1 MRGEANAA
9 AADRQTG
16 MKRSPSKE
24 AARGR
29 ADAHGSAPDVVRDGV
44 RRAILDGA
52 FESGTQL
59 RQDELADRYGT
70 SRIPVREAL
79 RQLEAEGFVSIQS
92 HRGAV
97 VSKLSLDEIAELFE
111 LRIRLESWLLELA
124 IPQMSEHDLQQAD
137 EALETMLSNRK
148 IENWG
153 QLNWDFHVALYT
165 PAARP
170 ATLRILRRIN
180 ENMDRYIRLQISLT
194 SGQLKAH
201 REHKQI
207 LELCRARNVPRA
219 VAVLEQH
226 IVDVRDGLMRQLKE
240 AVPVKGRGKVK
251 SASNGNIRSA
261 KA

>member
-1 MRGEANAA
+1 MAEGNTIR
-9 AADRQTG
+9 RQTTVNLV
-16 MKRSPSKE
+16 
-24 AARGR
+24 
-29 ADAHGSAPDVVRDGV
+29 ADEL
-44 RRAILDGA
+44 RRRIMTGA
-52 FESGTQL
+52 LPEGQQL
-59 RQDELADRYGT
+59 RQEALAADLGV

-79 RQLEAEGFVSIQS
+79 RQLEAEGFVAIQS

-111 LRIRLESWLLELA
+111 LRIRLEGWLLELA
-124 IPQMSEHDLQQAD
+124 IPQMTEDNLQQAD
-137 EALETMLSNRK
+137 DALETMLSNRK

-207 LELCRARNVPRA
+207 LELCRARNAPRA
-219 VAVLEQH
+219 VAMLEQH

-240 AVPVKGRGKVK
+240 AAPVKGRGKVK

>member
-1 MRGEANAA
+1 MGEGNAIR
-9 AADRQTG
+9 RQTTVTL
-16 MKRSPSKE
+16 
-24 AARGR
+24 
-29 ADAHGSAPDVVRDGV
+29 VVDEL
-44 RRAILDGA
+44 RRRIMAGLLSEGQ
-52 FESGTQL
+52 QL
-59 RQDELADRYGT
+59 RQEALAADLGV

>member
-1 MRGEANAA
+1 MGEGNTIQ
-9 AADRQTG
+9 RQTTVTLV
-16 MKRSPSKE
+16 
-24 AARGR
+24 
-29 ADAHGSAPDVVRDGV
+29 ADEL
-44 RRAILDGA
+44 RRRIMA
-52 FESGTQL
+52 GTLPEGQQL
-59 RQDELADRYGT
+59 RQEALAADLGV

-124 IPQMSEHDLQQAD
+124 IPQMSEDDLRQAD
-137 EALETMLSNRK
+137 TALETMLSNRK

-207 LELCRARNVPRA
+207 LELCRARNTPRA

-226 IVDVRDGLMRQLKE
+226 IVDVRDGLMRQLRE
-240 AVPVKGRGKVK
+240 AVPAKGRTKVK

>member
-1 MRGEANAA
+1 MGEGNTIR
-9 AADRQTG
+9 RQTTVTL
-16 MKRSPSKE
+16 
-24 AARGR
+24 
-29 ADAHGSAPDVVRDGV
+29 VVDEL
-44 RRAILDGA
+44 RRRIMAGLLPEGQ
-52 FESGTQL
+52 QL
-59 RQDELADRYGT
+59 RQEALAADLGV

-79 RQLEAEGFVSIQS
+79 RQLEAEGFVAIQS

-124 IPQMSEHDLQQAD
+124 IPQMSEGDLQQAGQ
-137 EALETMLSNRK
+137 ALETMLSNRK

-165 PAARP
+165 PAGRP

-207 LELCRARNVPRA
+207 LELCRARNVPHA

-226 IVDVRDGLMRQLKE
+226 IVDVRDGLMRQLRE
-240 AVPVKGRGKVK
+240 AVPAKSRGKAK